1 MSAVSE
7 KSTTRDEGELP
18 ATEGAF
24 RVMLKRI
31 TRHPFG
37 AIGLV
42 LLAIFVIAALAAPV
56 LAPYDP
62 LAQHRGSELEGPS
75 AQFLL
80 GTDEHGRDL
89 LSRIIY
95 GSRISLFV
103 GLVAVSLGASIGTI
117 TGLIAGFLGK
127 ATDAVIMRW
136 WDAIFAIPTILLGI
150 TIAAVFG
157 ASSTNA
163 AIALGIATMPLFARI
178 ARSVAIRERGKEYVS
193 AALTDGISRPRVLMR
208 HILPN
213 AAGPLLVQLALAM
226 AYAILVEAAL
236 SFIGLGT
243 QPPAAS
249 WGRMLSD
256 SRQYMHLSLS
266 YVIAPGVAIS
276 LLVIGLNFVA
286 DALRDAF
293 DPRSRR

>member
-1 MSAVSE
+1 MSIGHDDVFE
-7 KSTTRDEGELP
+7 DDLRQP
-18 ATEGAF
+18 ASEGAS
-24 RVMLKRI
+24 RVTLRRVV
-31 TRHPFG
+31 RHPFG
-37 AIGLV
+37 AVGLT
-42 LLAIFVIAALAAPV
+42 LLTIFIVAAIAAPMIAPF
-56 LAPYDP
+56 DP

-75 AQFLL
+75 ARFLL
-80 GTDEHGRDL
+80 GTDEQGRDL

-103 GLVAVSLGASIGTI
+103 GLVAVSLGATIGTV
-117 TGLIAGFLGK
+117 TGLVAGFVGR
-127 ATDAVIMRW
+127 ATDAIIMRW

-150 TIAAVFG
+150 TVAAVFG
-157 ASSTNA
+157 ASATNA
-163 AIALGIATMPLFARI
+163 AIALGIASMPLFARI

-193 AALTDGISRPRVLMR
+193 AALTDGISRARVLMR

-226 AYAILVEAAL
+226 AFAILVEAAL

-243 QPPAAS
+243 QPPAPS

-256 SRQYMHLSLS
+256 SRRYMHISLS
-266 YVIAPGVAIS
+266 YVITPGVAIS
-276 LLVIGLNFVA
+276 LLVISLNFVA

-293 DPRSRR
+293 DPRSNR